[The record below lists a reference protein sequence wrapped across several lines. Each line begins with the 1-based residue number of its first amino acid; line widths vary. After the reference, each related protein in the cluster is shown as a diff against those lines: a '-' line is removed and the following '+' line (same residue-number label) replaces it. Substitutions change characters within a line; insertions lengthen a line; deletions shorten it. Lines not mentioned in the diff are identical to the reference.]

1 LWSDAWQAPVLLE
14 QGTLYDSETMD
25 KYWLGVDH
33 AWEWPYIIIS
43 FVNGEPF
50 ETIFPA
56 LSTENKIK
64 CAIELGSRI
73 RDIHQHVPLGG
84 LYFADSW
91 TEFKRFIAK
100 QRRNCVKLHY
110 KWKYLNEV
118 ALSQLDSYLPKD
130 ITTFLRG
137 SQLRFLHGDI
147 ADVNLL
153 GTFVEE
159 EARSPRGAGTES
171 SAPQNKK
178 THSPKIWKPTAI
190 VDFGDARVGD
200 PIYDIVAL
208 HISVF
213 RCDSVLLHY
222 FLQSYG
228 WEFGGWDMFAYK
240 AMCYTLMH
248 KEDAIRTVNS
258 FHPEWQT
265 ITSITELTN
274 AIWKKCN
281 P

>member
-1 LWSDAWQAPVLLE
+1 MREYYP
-14 QGTLYDSETMD
+14 
-25 KYWLGVDH
+25 
-33 AWEWPYIIIS
+33 
-43 FVNGEPF
+43 
-50 ETIFPA
+50 
-56 LSTENKIK
+56 
-64 CAIELGSRI
+64 
-73 RDIHQHVPLGG
+73 
-84 LYFADSW
+84 SW
-91 TEFKRFIAK
+91 
-100 QRRNCVKLHY
+100 
-110 KWKYLNEV
+110 
-118 ALSQLDSYLPKD
+118 DSYLPKD

-137 SQLRFLHGDI
+137 SQLCFLHGDI

-159 EARSPRGAGTES
+159 EAYSPRGADTK
-171 SAPQNKK
+171 SAAEPQNKVA
-178 THSPKIWKPTAI
+178 HPKVWMPSAI
-190 VDFGDARVGD
+190 VDFGDAMVGD

-208 HISVF
+208 HLSVF

-228 WEFGGWDMFAYK
+228 WEFSHNGWDMFAYK

-248 KEDAIRTVNS
+248 KEDAIRTVIS

-265 ITSITELTN
+265 ITSLTELAN